1 VVVELEAEGGYNY
14 PHQEPIKYLKVTKS
28 CYNTNMKT
36 LTHITHHTFYAA
48 AFAAASVLFLFMLA
62 TAAEPQLTHG
72 QADTADFTIRQTIT
86 DETSFSVP
94 PSNII
99 MDGSINGLTGGQAT
113 GSSQFVVQTNNAAGY
128 RVDISF
134 EDNATPNAMVGD
146 TSGSLAIRNYDS
158 DAGGQP
164 SFGYIASTTASLF
177 AYTVTSTT
185 TTDTAQ
191 SFLENGAVCNSS
203 GGDDFNLGCWK
214 SPSTTPFTVVQ
225 RGSSAVTGATST
237 VLFNVT
243 VPNSAFPVPE
253 AETYTATAT
262 LSLFTL

>member
-1 VVVELEAEGGYNY
+1 
-14 PHQEPIKYLKVTKS
+14 
-28 CYNTNMKT
+28 MKT

-48 AFAAASVLFLFMLA
+48 VFAAASVLFLFMLA
-62 TAAEPQLTHG
+62 TAAEPQLTHS
-72 QADTADFTIRQTIT
+72 QTLATTSDFTIRQTIT

-99 MDGSINGLTGGQAT
+99 MAGEINGITGGQAT

-134 EDNATPNAMVGD
+134 EDNTTPNAMIGD
-146 TSGSLAIRNYDS
+146 ISGSLAIRNYDS

-177 AYTVTSTT
+177 AYTVMSTT
-185 TTDTAQ
+185 TSDTAQ
-191 SFLENGAVCNSS
+191 SFLENGAVCNQN
-203 GGDDFNLGCWK
+203 GGDDTNFGCWK
-214 SPSTTPFTVVQ
+214 SPAVAAFTIVQ
-225 RGSSAVTGATST
+225 RSSSAITGATST
-237 VLFNVT
+237 VMFNVT
-243 VPNSAFPVPE
+243 VPNSAVPVPE